1 MITNEKQYR
10 STRSLI
16 GRLKLGLAGTTDS
29 GRLPEELIDMQR
41 DALASQIEELEE
53 DAALYDDLRSG
64 RITIFEA
71 DGLNQLPDILIR
83 ARIAR
88 GMSQK
93 DLAAFLGLKEQQIQR
108 YEAERY
114 RSASLDRLVEIAEAL
129 SVQIRNRAELVGDGR
144 LTLADPSVWQAFPI
158 AEMYKRGWFEDFPG
172 TMAEARK
179 AAADLVPAF
188 LQGVGSRHAPA
199 ALHRKSVR
207 ASGQVHEASIAAWEA
222 RVRQLAERDPP
233 AIPFDAAAIDD
244 AWIAGLVALT
254 LDPEGPAKVVDYLRA
269 IGISLIVERHLP
281 GTLLDGASMASAGS
295 HAIVALTLRH
305 DRLDN
310 FWFTLL
316 HEIGHLKRHIG
327 GQGYSAIFDDTEA
340 PADAEIE
347 READAFA
354 LEALLPAAQWNLAV
368 SRFTRTEK
376 AVTGDAK
383 RFGVG
388 PAVIA
393 GRVRREAGDYTILR
407 TLVGAGDVRRLFEDR
422 LEG

>member
-10 STRSLI
+10 TTRALI
-16 GRLKLGLAGTTDS
+16 QRLRVGLENAGNRED
-29 GRLPEELIDMQR
+29 LPGELLEIQR

-64 RITIFEA
+64 RVTSFEA
-71 DGLNQLPDILIR
+71 NGLHELPDILIR

-114 RSASLDRLVEIAEAL
+114 RSASLDRLVEISEAL
-129 SVQIRNRAELVGDGR
+129 NVQIRNRANLVGNGR
-144 LTLADPSVWQAFPI
+144 LALVDPAVWQAFPI
-158 AEMYKRGWFEDFPG
+158 AEMYRRGWFEDFPG
-172 TMAEARK
+172 TLAQARK
-179 AAADLVPAF
+179 AAVELVPAF
-188 LQGVGSRHAPA
+188 LQASGGRHAPA

-233 AIPFDAAAIDD
+233 ATTFSPELIDD
-244 AWIAGLVALT
+244 DWIAGLVALT
-254 LDPEGPAKVVDYLRA
+254 LDPSGPANAVPYLRA
-269 IGISLIVERHLP
+269 IGISLVVERHLP
-281 GTLLDGASMASAGS
+281 GTLLDGASMCTFGS
-295 HAIVALTLRH
+295 HAIIALTLRH

-327 GQGYSAIFDDTEA
+327 DDKYTAIFDDTEA
-340 PADAEIE
+340 PAAEEIE

-354 LEALLPAAQWNLAV
+354 LEALLPAAKWDLAA

-376 AVTGDAK
+376 AVVGDAK
-383 RFGVG
+383 RFSVG
-388 PAVIA
+388 PAIIA

-407 TLVGAGDVRRLFEDR
+407 GLVGAGEVRRQFEI
-422 LEG
+422 